1 MTFPPPPPQ
10 TRWNPLGPVGT
21 RSNPFRPVETRSDL
35 LKHVPPPPLPPI
47 QKHLETARNYK
58 KDISTDSFDIEI
70 LKTKIVKNKKLY
82 FVHWKNYPSSLD
94 SWIEEKYL
102 MSYYVTLP
110 SNGSDLESDHGKLHK

>member
-1 MTFPPPPPQ
+1 MINPCLVKFFFWRGWETINRSLTFPPPPPQ

-58 KDISTDSFDIEI
+58 KGVASILFISCSAIFCHPTQCVCVYCEHNLCDIS
-70 LKTKIVKNKKLY
+70 LVKHSE
-82 FVHWKNYPSSLD
+82 F
-94 SWIEEKYL
+94 
-102 MSYYVTLP
+102 M
-110 SNGSDLESDHGKLHK
+110 